1 MNNLVLLADIL
12 QELKAL
18 RAELKAAQ
26 AESAAFQAQTAAQL
40 ALLEHKIDFIAEE
53 AGHI

>member
-1 MNNLVLLADIL
+1 MNTNILLDDII

-18 RAELKAAQ
+18 RIELHAAQ
-26 AESAAFQAQTAAQL
+26 AENAAFQAQTAVQL